1 MSSPPLPSTEPF
13 GLDPTLS
20 PPAPPLDFDNSAV
33 LDDCCEPTDDDLIA
47 RQCKKFDAISGF
59 THEGYLYKQ
68 GQHGVGTRTLTKII
82 QGGLYKRRW
91 LKLDVVKE
99 KKLQKQLG
107 LTATL
112 LYYESHNSIKKN
124 GEIDVQSITQVDTEK
139 NDGPSEFSLNIT
151 TKTRVWKF
159 SCDSEVERQVW
170 KSALEKLL
178 NMLSISSVLSVIHDV
193 PPLPPLPVSPST
205 LEFLHTAL
213 KLQNVRA
220 KAEREE
226 RALLSEGV
234 LSSNA
239 EFVSFGAVSSEMRS
253 TPLTQP
259 TGVSG
264 NEVMKVETLVKEAL
278 LAEPSYHALLDEVM
292 KEHGLDRWRKVTV
305 NGQQVYGENKYF
317 AEDGNT
323 EPLGKVV
330 GSGKTTIPPKSKEWC
345 VQRASTAYNNEMRRV
360 VDVLKT
366 IIVLDEEATLVS
378 VARFIM
384 SRWRVVRM
392 NNTFRSPAF
401 TGQRDLTLNV
411 AIPLPS
417 ASVLRKESKKKF
429 HIVEINLQLS
439 GFLNLKEEAHV
450 PYLYFKDLSDL
461 RFLGPSVSS
470 FFDDME
476 DGENIADYL
485 QRIIKS
491 DNWSALENLDDM
503 VGIRMM
509 ADWEVKIRTSRRL
522 VELAEGHHSETTLL
536 GRAHEFANACE
547 NMNMESDAIAIYEKV
562 IQARDRIFGD
572 KDRDIMLA
580 VDRMAGMYR
589 SKGELDTA
597 LDMYQDAVKKLQA
610 VMKDERRDFATK
622 LEQCKLEGEKNLERL
637 KLEDEKNLASALE
650 EAKKSEEAS
659 LEKAK
664 KRSDANV
671 VLLKT
676 GLEARLKDE
685 VARVREG
692 GEMKL
697 EDALREL
704 DDRLHK
710 EKEAATINIG
720 NFAFYRVGESKIRNY
735 TPCVENVFTKWLLF
749 LRNSTIRAK

>member
-1 MSSPPLPSTEPF
+1 
-13 GLDPTLS
+13 
-20 PPAPPLDFDNSAV
+20 
-33 LDDCCEPTDDDLIA
+33 
-47 RQCKKFDAISGF
+47 
-59 THEGYLYKQ
+59 
-68 GQHGVGTRTLTKII
+68 
-82 QGGLYKRRW
+82 
-91 LKLDVVKE
+91 
-99 KKLQKQLG
+99 
-107 LTATL
+107 
-112 LYYESHNSIKKN
+112 
-124 GEIDVQSITQVDTEK
+124 
-139 NDGPSEFSLNIT
+139 
-151 TKTRVWKF
+151 
-159 SCDSEVERQVW
+159 
-170 KSALEKLL
+170 
-178 NMLSISSVLSVIHDV
+178 
-193 PPLPPLPVSPST
+193 
-205 LEFLHTAL
+205 
-213 KLQNVRA
+213 
-220 KAEREE
+220 
-226 RALLSEGV
+226 
-234 LSSNA
+234 
-239 EFVSFGAVSSEMRS
+239 
-253 TPLTQP
+253 
-259 TGVSG
+259 
-264 NEVMKVETLVKEAL
+264 
-278 LAEPSYHALLDEVM
+278 
-292 KEHGLDRWRKVTV
+292 
-305 NGQQVYGENKYF
+305 
-317 AEDGNT
+317 
-323 EPLGKVV
+323 
-330 GSGKTTIPPKSKEWC
+330 
-345 VQRASTAYNNEMRRV
+345 MRRV

-366 IIVLDEEATLVS
+366 IIVLDDEATLVS

-650 EAKKSEEAS
+650 EARKSEEAS

-710 EKEAATINIG
+710 EKEAKIAELKEEKERELEALRATKAKELESREKELEEGYSGAMKELRNQHRLEQEETLKKLEG
-720 NFAFYRVGESKIRNY
+720 DLKASHEGLVAELNNKHETALQSVLNQDEQTLATVRSALREELTALHEFAIESLKKEHAIVIESERKAMQETFDEKERTLLEEMEKFVNDLTKVKGEIEEMQESHEQSMNSVKTESGKELELLKTSHEAALSDVKSLTSKIETLEAQLEDVKKQKETSVHRLG
-735 TPCVENVFTKWLLF
+735 EQHSKE
-749 LRNSTIRAK
+749 IEM